1 MTDVSALVSL
11 TQRLKDAKVLCVGD
25 LMLDRFVHGD
35 VERISPEAP
44 IPVFRVTRETEMLG
58 GVGNVVRNID
68 AMGGSPLLVSL
79 VGQDDTAKA
88 VKAQLAAV
96 LRLSANLIEDETRP
110 TTIKTRYLAAG
121 QQMMRAD
128 RETTAAMGDSQR
140 AQLIDAVEK
149 AMPHADVVVLSDYGK
164 GVLGNGVAAQLIEIA
179 TKAQKPV
186 LVDPKGLDY
195 AVYGGATL
203 ITPNRKE
210 LHEATG
216 LPTGDDGEVIA
227 AAQKLI
233 DDHGIKAVMATR
245 SQDGMT
251 LVKNDGAISHFPAE
265 AREVFDVSGAGDT
278 VVATLATA
286 LATSGSLEQAAQLAN
301 VAAGIVVGKVGT
313 AAVYEAD
320 LTAGLRHSEI
330 SDAETKTVELVS
342 LLEDVDRWRKSG
354 LKVGFTN
361 GCFDLLHPGHV
372 SLLKQAKAA
381 CDRLVVGLNSDAS
394 VKRLKGEERPIQ
406 SEASRATV
414 LSSLSDV
421 DRVVLFSQDTP
432 LELIDAIKPDI
443 LVKGADYTV
452 ETVVG
457 ADVVQAHGGKVVL
470 ANLEDGH
477 STTGTISRMNR

>member
-1 MTDVSALVSL
+1 MTDVSALLSL
-11 TQRLKDAKVLCVGD
+11 AQNLKNAKVLCIGD

-58 GVGNVVRNID
+58 GVGNVVRNII
-68 AMGGSPLLVSL
+68 AMGAKAVLVSI
-79 VGQDDTAKA
+79 VGADDTAKA
-88 VKAQLAAV
+88 VKGQLEAMAG
-96 LRLSANLIEDETRP
+96 LSSTLLEDAIRP

-128 RETTAAMGDSQR
+128 REVSNAMDDALRG
-140 AQLIDAVEK
+140 QLIDTAKAVLSEI
-149 AMPHADVVVLSDYGK
+149 DVVVLSDYGK
-164 GVLGNGVAAQLIEIA
+164 GVLGNGVAAELIA
-179 TKAQKPV
+179 AAKKANKPV

-195 AVYGGATL
+195 EVYNGASM

-216 LPTGDDGEVIA
+216 LPTGSDEEVITA
-227 AAQKLI
+227 CQKLI
-233 DDHGIKAVMATR
+233 SDHGIESVMATR

-251 LVKNDGAISHFPAE
+251 LMEASGGVSHFPAV

-278 VVATLATA
+278 VVATLASA
-286 LATSGSLEQAAQLAN
+286 IAAGSSLENAARLAN

-313 AAVYEAD
+313 AVVYEAD
-320 LTAGLRHSEI
+320 LAAGLRHSEI

-342 LLEDVDRWRKSG
+342 LLEDVERWQKSG

-381 CDRLVVGLNSDAS
+381 CDRLIIGLNSDAS
-394 VKRLKGEERPIQ
+394 VKRLKGEERPVQ

-414 LSSLSDV
+414 LSSMAAV
-421 DRVVLFSQDTP
+421 DRVVLFGEDTP
-432 LELIDAIKPDI
+432 LELISAIKPDV

-452 ETVVG
+452 ATVVG
-457 ADVVQAHGGKVVL
+457 ADVVQAAGGKVVL

-477 STTGTISRMNR
+477 STTQTISKMNS

>member
-203 ITPNRKE
+203 VTPNRKE

-286 LATSGSLEQAAQLAN
+286 LAASGSLEQAAQLAN

>member
-1 MTDVSALVSL
+1 MMDISPLVSL
-11 TQRLKDAKVLCVGD
+11 TQSLKDAKVLCIGD
-25 LMLDRFVHGD
+25 LMLDRFVHGA

-79 VGQDDTAKA
+79 VGQDDTAKS
-88 VKAQLAAV
+88 VKAQLTAV
-96 LRLSANLIEDETRP
+96 SRLSANLIEDDKRP

-128 RETTAAMGDSQR
+128 RETTTAMSSGLR

-149 AMPHADVVVLSDYGK
+149 ALPDADVVVLSDYGK

-179 TKAQKPV
+179 KKAKKPV

-195 AVYGGATL
+195 SIYGDATL

-210 LHEATG
+210 LHEATS
-216 LPTGDDGEVIA
+216 LPTSDDGEVITA
-227 AAQKLI
+227 AKKLI
-233 DDHGIKAVMATR
+233 TDHGIEAVMATR

-251 LVKNDGAISHFPAE
+251 LVKDDGEVRHFPAE

-286 LATSGSLEQAAQLAN
+286 LAAGGSLEQAAQLAN

-313 AAVYEAD
+313 AVVYEAD

-342 LLEDVDRWRKSG
+342 LLEDVERWRKSG

-372 SLLKQAKAA
+372 SLLKQAKAS
-381 CDRLVVGLNSDAS
+381 CDRLVVGLNSDSS
-394 VKRLKGEERPIQ
+394 VKRLKGEERPVQ

-414 LSSLSDV
+414 LSSLSAV
-421 DRVVLFSQDTP
+421 DRVVLFGQDTP
-432 LELIDAIKPDI
+432 LELIEAIKPDV